1 MKNSDNSK
9 LTAKLYCSLFGHNYF
24 LSKKVTYHIKEYTCK
39 SCKKQVTTNVNGDLI
54 DLTPKYREINSVL
67 ERVHNKRKLRLQNKS
82 DVSSII

>member
-1 MKNSDNSK
+1 MKNSNNSK

-54 DLTPKYREINSVL
+54 DLTPKYKEINSVL

-82 DVSSII
+82 NVSSII